1 MSTHLIILQPLLG
14 AVGWT
19 LLHFVWQGFVIGA
32 VYAATIRAFAHQSAE
47 SRYAVSLGF
56 LGLLA
61 LCPIVTLGVLWPE
74 GAPASVP
81 ALSDPVAGL
90 LPGAVIPGAEATADQ
105 LLVQLGR
112 LAPWIVVV
120 WSCGVALLTARI
132 ILDWYAVQR
141 LVRAASRPA
150 DESWNRLLEGLARRL
165 GIGRGV
171 QLLESLQVQVPIV
184 VGWLQPVVLVPTS
197 VLMGLDPRQLE
208 LILIHELAHIRRY
221 DYLVNLA
228 QIVVE
233 TLLFYHP
240 VVRWISQRVRQER
253 ENCCDDLVLDLSRN
267 KMGYARALLELEG
280 LRSFGETAA
289 VASTGG
295 HLRGRIHRI
304 VGAPVP
310 QRGAVDWMATLALA
324 AFGATAVG
332 IARFETPEPLPP
344 SAPVVELEFLRPSV
358 QAFEPPVPAH
368 GKGPQLEQMTELG
381 PVPEAAPASPVPQ
394 AGRPEAR
401 PIRVATDQ
409 LDFKGAG
416 DVPSVAQE
424 IDIPPPEARPD
435 GATAMLTP
443 SESTGSTR
451 QLLHEQLADAGSPG
465 MADIPAPT
473 LAPSLGSAT
482 VGPAG
487 AGPAVSG
494 PLVSGGEPLR
504 LVPPEFPS
512 IARYRGIDGYAVV
525 SFTVDRSGRPRDLR
539 IVDAEPRGVF
549 DDAVMHAVQRWRF
562 APLLVD
568 GERVERQLEQRFQF
582 DLAQGDPGPA
592 QRDCGRFTGTR
603 ICR

>member
-1 MSTHLIILQPLLG
+1 MSTQLITLQPFLG
-14 AVGWT
+14 ALGWA

-32 VYAATIRAFAHQSAE
+32 VYAATIRAFAHHSAE

-61 LCPIVTLGVLWPE
+61 LCPLVTLGVLWPE
-74 GAPASVP
+74 GGLAAAP
-81 ALSDPVAGL
+81 ALSDPTGDLFPGVAS
-90 LPGAVIPGAEATADQ
+90 PGANATADR
-105 LLVQLGR
+105 LLVLLGQ
-112 LAPWIVVV
+112 LAPWIVVA

-132 ILDWYAVQR
+132 ILDWYAVQH

-150 DESWNRLLEGLARRL
+150 DESWNRLLQGLARRL
-165 GIGRGV
+165 GIGRRV
-171 QLLESLQVQVPIV
+171 QLLESMQVQVPIV

-197 VLMGLDPRQLE
+197 VLLGLDPRQLE

-253 ENCCDDLVLDLSRN
+253 ENCCDDLVLDLSQN

-289 VASTGG
+289 VSSAGG

-310 QRGAVDWMATLALA
+310 QRGAVDWMATLTLA

-332 IARFETPEPLPP
+332 IARFDAPEPVAPSLP
-344 SAPVVELEFLRPSV
+344 SVELEFLRPSV
-358 QAFEPPVPAH
+358 HALEPPEPAH
-368 GKGPQLEQMTELG
+368 GKGPQLEQVTG
-381 PVPEAAPASPVPQ
+381 RAQTPAAAPAPPVPQ
-394 AGRPEAR
+394 AARAAARPE
-401 PIRVATDQ
+401 PGETDQ
-409 LDFKGAG
+409 PPSRGAG
-416 DVPSVAQE
+416 DVPSVVNELDRPQV
-424 IDIPPPEARPD
+424 EARPD
-435 GATAMLTP
+435 GATAMLTTIEP
-443 SESTGSTR
+443 AGSTEQPLR
-451 QLLHEQLADAGSPG
+451 EQLAEAGSASLAGIAAP
-465 MADIPAPT
+465 ILEPPAPS
-473 LAPSLGSAT
+473 AKVGS
-482 VGPAG
+482 AG
-487 AGPAVSG
+487 AGPV
-494 PLVSGGEPLR
+494 VSGGEPRR
-504 LVPPEFPS
+504 LVAPEFPS
-512 IARYRGIDGYAVV
+512 IARYQGIDGYAVV
-525 SFTVDRSGRPRDLR
+525 NFTVDRSGRPRDLR
-539 IVDAEPRGVF
+539 IVDAEPEGVF
-549 DDAVMHAVQRWRF
+549 DDAVLRAVQRWRF
-562 APLLVD
+562 APMLVD

-592 QRDCGRFTGTR
+592 QRDCGRVTGTR